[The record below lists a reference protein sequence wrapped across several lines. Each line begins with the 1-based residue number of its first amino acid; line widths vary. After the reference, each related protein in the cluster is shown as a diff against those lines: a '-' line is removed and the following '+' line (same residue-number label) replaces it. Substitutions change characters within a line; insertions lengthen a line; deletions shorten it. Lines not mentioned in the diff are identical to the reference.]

1 MGGGG
6 IEGGVEG
13 GMGGGEVGG
22 EVGGGRM
29 REGGWEEEGWE
40 VGLKLL
46 DVFVSCC
53 FFFLTPSSPMP
64 SARYS

>member
-13 GMGGGEVGG
+13 RMGGG

-40 VGLKLL
+40 KVGLKLL

-53 FFFLTPSSPMP
+53 FFFVTPSSPMP